1 LTVSK
6 RSQSSFMKRQK
17 EIARQERRQD
27 KLARKVERN
36 KQREEAAAGRAD
48 GIDPDIAGIIPGP
61 QPPDPDLID

>member
-1 LTVSK
+1 MSK